1 MLAYYRGNNND
12 SYYTI
17 ALAFKYNGLNSK
29 IVLFNP
35 FTQNIQIKKL
45 WVKNNNRR
53 IRCAYIIEEIIE
65 ETYNNWNG
73 YKAIINDIKSKSLFG
88 KIKFSDSS
96 LELANEL
103 YSKIEITD
111 WFECKNDNQLNSLKN
126 VALDFHDSYIKKTKD
141 LNNGKRILIDTT
153 WDCFIELKC
162 IDIFKYDVLFDL
174 SFEYYSDSNLYIKDD
189 VINIEFE
196 LGCSN
201 DDRYFDIIQCKKLYW
216 RIKL

>member
-1 MLAYYRGNNND
+1 MN
-12 SYYTI
+12 
-17 ALAFKYNGLNSK
+17 F
-29 IVLFNP
+29 
-35 FTQNIQIKKL
+35 IQ
-45 WVKNNNRR
+45 
-53 IRCAYIIEEIIE
+53 
-65 ETYNNWNG
+65 
-73 YKAIINDIKSKSLFG
+73 
-88 KIKFSDSS
+88 
-96 LELANEL
+96 
-103 YSKIEITD
+103 ITD

-174 SFEYYSDSNLYIKDD
+174 SFESYSDSNLYIKDD

>member
-1 MLAYYRGNNND
+1 M
-12 SYYTI
+12 
-17 ALAFKYNGLNSK
+17 
-29 IVLFNP
+29 
-35 FTQNIQIKKL
+35 
-45 WVKNNNRR
+45 NNNRG

>member
-1 MLAYYRGNNND
+1 MTGVQ
-12 SYYTI
+12 TC
-17 ALAFKYNGLNSK
+17 ALPIYGLNSK
-29 IVLFNP
+29 IVLFDP

-141 LNNGKRILIDTT
+141 LNNRSEERRVGKECRSR
-153 WDCFIELKC
+153 WSP
-162 IDIFKYDVLFDL
+162 YH
-174 SFEYYSDSNLYIKDD
+174 
-189 VINIEFE
+189 
-196 LGCSN
+196 
-201 DDRYFDIIQCKKLYW
+201 
-216 RIKL
+216 

>member
-1 MLAYYRGNNND
+1 MLVYYRGNNHD